1 MSGPLLWSWN
11 TRSPQIHRTAQTRS
25 ELFCFLKP
33 NWIHFLNVG
42 TDSPQRRRKVRRIWD
57 RPVPSAQRRAT
68 PGRSDTFPDWF
79 PEVLNPQPAN
89 RPYRGANPDGP
100 SSSHS
105 KHGNSYKMTRSHE
118 EGRVKAAT
126 FGKVVR
132 IIQVIFCV
140 STMILMQKQMLQI
153 TEVIAEVFYL
163 QTCHSWL
170 IYFVSKCLIKR
181 GEVIDYMN
189 LNIASAWRKDH
200 PYIG

>member
-42 TDSPQRRRKVRRIWD
+42 THSPQRRRKVRRIWD

-132 IIQVIFCV
+132 IIQVIFSVFRNNDPNAKAIAADYWSHCWSILFADV
-140 STMILMQKQMLQI
+140 SLMINLFCIK
-153 TEVIAEVFYL
+153 VSDKKGRGY
-163 QTCHSWL
+163 WL
-170 IYFVSKCLIKR
+170 Y
-181 GEVIDYMN
+181 E
-189 LNIASAWRKDH
+189 
-200 PYIG
+200 P